1 MTPPAFEL
9 DAVTVRYGQVTAV
22 DRVTADSAPGLIT
35 ALLGPNGA
43 GKSSLLRV
51 LSTIAPPSSGT
62 ARVFGHDTRAEP
74 LAARTRLGLV
84 FQERALDTD
93 LTVEQNLRFHARLFG
108 VPGDRA
114 AKDIPELLER
124 FGLADRRRD
133 RVETLSGGL
142 ARRLEIARALLHRP
156 GLLILDEPTN
166 GLDPEARQ
174 AVWDDLV
181 RLRAEL
187 GVTVLYATH
196 YLDEAEPADQIIIL
210 SEGRVAGF
218 GSPARLKSEL
228 RSSRIV
234 LATHDDDTA
243 LTRLTEAGF
252 DAVLDSDGVAVRCRE
267 PESLMAEV
275 IRAAGPLVRSASVRH
290 PSMND
295 VFLAH
300 TAGGRDREAADGT
313 VGRP

>member
-1 MTPPAFEL
+1 MTVPAFEL
-9 DAVTVRYGQVTAV
+9 SDLTVRYGPVTAV
-22 DRVTADSAPGLIT
+22 DGVSAGSAPGLVT

-51 LSTIAPPSSGT
+51 LSTVAPPSSGT

-74 LAARTRLGLV
+74 LAARRRIGLV

-93 LTVEQNLRFHARLFG
+93 LSAEQNLRFHARLFG
-108 VPGDRA
+108 VGRARA
-114 AKDIPELLER
+114 AEDILVLLER
-124 FGLADRRRD
+124 FGLAGRGRD

-174 AVWDDLV
+174 TVWDDLI
-181 RLRAEL
+181 RLRSEL
-187 GVTVLYATH
+187 GVTVLYSTH
-196 YLDEAEPADQIIIL
+196 YMDEAELADQIIIL

-218 GSPARLKSEL
+218 GSPGRLKSEL

-234 LATHDDDTA
+234 LVTHDDDTVLA
-243 LTRLTEAGF
+243 RLAEAGF
-252 DAVLDSDGVAVRCRE
+252 DAVIDSDGVAVRCRE
-267 PESLMAEV
+267 PESRMAEV
-275 IRAAGPLVRSASVRH
+275 IRAAGPLVRAASVHH

-300 TAGGRDREAADGT
+300 TAANRDREAADGT
-313 VGRP
+313 VSCP